1 MVARGNHFVCDAG
14 EVEVGLGDNRS
25 VSLLC
30 ACVQHCSYL
39 PLQTSRVEAWSS
51 ILRVLLRCEDMQ
63 YMVALV
69 FRCSQ
74 WKLVLIV
81 LDQRELV
88 EDALERSWDA
98 EDAALLLLG
107 P

>member
-1 MVARGNHFVCDAG
+1 
-14 EVEVGLGDNRS
+14 
-25 VSLLC
+25 
-30 ACVQHCSYL
+30 
-39 PLQTSRVEAWSS
+39 
-51 ILRVLLRCEDMQ
+51 MQ
-63 YMVALV
+63 YMMALV

-81 LDQRELV
+81 LDQWELV
-88 EDALERSWDA
+88 KDALEWSWDA